1 MNRRGSMEKEI
12 MIKINNDS
20 LDETLEKTKRLVEL
34 LKEVEQIIES
44 LFQNNNQ
51 KPSCLDT
58 Y

>member
-1 MNRRGSMEKEI
+1 MEKEI

-44 LFQNNNQ
+44 LFQNNN
-51 KPSCLDT
+51 
-58 Y
+58 